1 MGDLIVTCMSHHSRN
16 RYVGEQLGKG
26 RKLDEVLKEMT
37 MVAEGVATARSV
49 RALEKKY
56 DIELPI
62 MTEVH
67 QVLFEDKDPMKAT
80 YDLMTR
86 HGRGE

>member
-1 MGDLIVTCMSHHSRN
+1 
-16 RYVGEQLGKG
+16 
-26 RKLDEVLKEMT
+26 

>member
-1 MGDLIVTCMSHHSRN
+1 
-16 RYVGEQLGKG
+16 
-26 RKLDEVLKEMT
+26 VLKEMV

-49 RALEKKY
+49 RELEKKY

-62 MTEVH
+62 MTEVYN
-67 QVLFEDKDPMKAT
+67 VLFEDKEPMQAT

-86 HGRGE
+86 HGKGE